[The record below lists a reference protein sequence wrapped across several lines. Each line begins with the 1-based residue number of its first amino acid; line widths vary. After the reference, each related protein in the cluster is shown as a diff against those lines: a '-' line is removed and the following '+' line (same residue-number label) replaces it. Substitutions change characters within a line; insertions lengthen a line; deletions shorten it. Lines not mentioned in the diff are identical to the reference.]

1 MSGSGNGAEDA
12 GTCREDLRISE
23 AKFRAL
29 VENTNDVVFSTDSEG
44 FVTYAS
50 PSLERMTGFHPSE
63 VTGRHF
69 SEVVHPDDLP
79 ALEASFRKTLLNIL
93 ESFEFRIIDS
103 AGGVLHVRTSSRPVM
118 SDGVVL
124 GVTGVM
130 VDITERKRTEEEL
143 QKYREHLEELVQVR
157 TADLARVNRTLK
169 ILTDC
174 NQAIVRAVD
183 EPSLLRLVCEVI
195 VDAGYPLAWVGLAEE
210 DGVVRVGGK
219 AGRAVDFLDDAG
231 IVWTDTERGRGPTGK
246 AIRNGH
252 PVIVQDSRVEPGLEP
267 WRADALGRGFLSSLS
282 LPITGET
289 GVLGALTIYASTV
302 EAFSESET
310 GLLEDLAGD
319 LSYGISNLRQR
330 EARSLAEKALRE
342 SEERYRGLFDMSPD
356 AIAVHDGSRILF
368 ANTAAARLLGLP
380 DPGTAVGMPIIDF
393 VHPDSRVLIET
404 RVRTMLSERL
414 VAPLMEERFVKADGS
429 PVDVETI
436 AMPITW
442 MGRPAVQ
449 VAFRDVSE
457 RKHAQAE
464 RERLQ
469 AQLAQAQKMELLG
482 SLAGGLA
489 HDFNNMLAVILG
501 YAELMHRRIPAG
513 DSLLG
518 ELEEIEKAA
527 RRSSELTRR
536 LLAFARKQ
544 TITPRIL
551 DLNST
556 VESLLDMLR
565 KLVGEGISLDWEPDG
580 RLWAVKLDP
589 VQVDQVLTNLCI
601 NARDAIAGIGRIVIR
616 TANTEAPEG
625 IPADAV
631 PPGDYI
637 RLSVR
642 DDGCGMDDT
651 VMAHLFEPFFTTKGL
666 GQGTGL
672 GLATVY
678 GIVRQNG
685 GYIGVSSA
693 PGEGSEFRIYLP
705 RETSGVPHR
714 VETAVLRAG
723 AGPAGGTVLL
733 VEDEP
738 GILSVCER
746 ILSDLGY
753 SVLPA
758 ATPWR
763 ALELAG
769 RHEGSLELLLTDV
782 VMPEMSGPDLF
793 RRLSKTRPDLRCL
806 YMSGYSAEYISRQ
819 GVLGEAIHFVQKPF
833 SVEGLSA
840 AVRRALAGG
849 G

>member
-1 MSGSGNGAEDA
+1 MEPTGGARENSGSCQD
-12 GTCREDLRISE
+12 DLRISE

-29 VENTNDVVFSTDSEG
+29 VENTNDVVFSTDAEG
-44 FVTYAS
+44 IVTYAS
-50 PSLERMTGFHPSE
+50 PSLERMTGHHPSE
-63 VTGRHF
+63 VIGRHF
-69 SEVVHPDDLP
+69 SKVVHPDDLP
-79 ALEASFRKTLLNIL
+79 ALEASFRKTLENIL

-103 AGGVLHVRTSSRPVM
+103 AGGILHVRTSSRPVL
-118 SDGVVL
+118 SDGTVL

-130 VDITERKRTEEEL
+130 VDITERKRAEEEL
-143 QKYREHLEELVQVR
+143 QRYREHLEELVQVR

-183 EPSLLRLVCEVI
+183 ERSLLDRVCEVI
-195 VDAGYPLAWVGLAEE
+195 VETGGYPLAWVGLAEQ
-210 DGVVRVGGK
+210 DGAVRIG
-219 AGRAVDFLDDAG
+219 GRAGVAVEFLDMAG
-231 IVWTDTERGRGPTGK
+231 IVWSDTERGRGPTGT
-246 AIRNGH
+246 AIRTCR
-252 PVIVQDSRVEPGLEP
+252 PVMVRDSREDPSLQP
-267 WRADALGRGFLSSLS
+267 WRDDALGRGFLSSLS
-282 LPITGET
+282 LPLAGDTGCS
-289 GVLGALTIYASTV
+289 GALTIYASTV
-302 EAFSESET
+302 DAFSESEMA
-310 GLLEDLAGD
+310 LLMDLAGD
-319 LSYGISNLRQR
+319 LAFGVSTLRER
-330 EARSLAEKALRE
+330 TARSEAEKALRE

-368 ANTAAARLLGLP
+368 ANPAAARLLGLA
-380 DPGTAVGMPIIDF
+380 DPGTAVGMSIIDF
-393 VHPDSRVLIET
+393 VHPDSRALIES
-404 RVRTMLSERL
+404 RVRNMLSER
-414 VAPLMEERFVKADGS
+414 VFAPLVEERFVKADGS
-429 PVDVETI
+429 PVDVETV

-501 YAELMHRRIPAG
+501 YAELMHRRIPEG

-518 ELEEIEKAA
+518 ELGEIENAA

-544 TITPRIL
+544 TIAPRIL

-565 KLVGEGISLDWEPDG
+565 KLVGEGIALDWEPGG
-580 RLWAVKLDP
+580 RLWTVKLDP

-601 NARDAIAGIGRIVIR
+601 NARDAIAGIGRITVR
-616 TANTEAPEG
+616 TANIEAPDGVPE
-625 IPADAV
+625 DAV

-637 RLSVR
+637 RLSIR
-642 DDGCGMDDT
+642 DDGCGMDDS
-651 VMAHLFEPFFTTKGL
+651 VKAHLFEPFFTTKGL

-705 RETSGVPHR
+705 RESSGTLHR
-714 VETAVLRAG
+714 PEASIPGAG
-723 AGPAGGTVLL
+723 TGPAGGTVLL

-738 GILSVCER
+738 AILSVCER

-753 SVLPA
+753 SVLSA

-769 RHEGSLELLLTDV
+769 RHEGPLELLLTDV
-782 VMPEMSGPDLF
+782 VMPEMSGPELF
-793 RRLSKTRPDLRCL
+793 RRLSRARPALRCL

-819 GVLGEAIHFVQKPF
+819 GVLGEGIHFVQKPF
-833 SVEGLSA
+833 SVDGLSN
-840 AVRRALAGG
+840 AVQRALSDG
-849 G
+849 